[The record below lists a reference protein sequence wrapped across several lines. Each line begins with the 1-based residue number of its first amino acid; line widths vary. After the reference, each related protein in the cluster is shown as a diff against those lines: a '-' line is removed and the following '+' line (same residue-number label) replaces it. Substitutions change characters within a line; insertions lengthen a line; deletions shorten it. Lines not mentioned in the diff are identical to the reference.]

1 MGFVFGT
8 TIYFHEEARKFR
20 FCTFGNIA
28 AEAVFELN

>member
-8 TIYFHEEARKFR
+8 AIYFHEGARKFR
-20 FCTFGNIA
+20 FCTFGNSA